1 MRFSNVWAIGL
12 IVLSLGIIG
21 FIATIVYQNSRV
33 HRLVLAASS
42 HSAESYIVCAAPRNV
57 VERHNGK
64 IKITLLETGGT
75 VESLKLLEDGRA
87 GLAVAQADV
96 MTGPSARILAV
107 LFDDTF
113 QLVVPRDSPVLDF
126 SGLRGETIALPKS
139 GGQYQSFLR
148 VAGHFGLTESDFHFI
163 GDTDSSADEAF
174 AEGRANALFRVRALG
189 NPSIEKLVQNGGAR
203 LVAIAHAAAMK
214 IAYPAFT
221 PTIIPAGACL
231 GNPAVPAE
239 DLPSVAVHRTL
250 MASSAVDDETIR
262 AITAALIDY
271 RQEVARGIPDQ
282 SADVRLLLA
291 QVRRPEVQAQL
302 GPALHPGALKFYEKD
317 KPPFILAHADYI
329 GVLLTVLAMATSWI
343 WELKAWLQSQQKDAA
358 DDYSN
363 RVVALVSAAR
373 EAKSDAELE
382 RVRGELFDLLASAA
396 SELDA
401 DKLSEKSFE
410 SFPDDSPNRTG
421 GGAGQPGCDADGK
434 GLTAAREQ
442 GATMQRVAPLK

>member
-1 MRFSNVWAIGL
+1 LKPASVQLSRIWGAGL
-12 IVLSLGIIG
+12 IFLSLGIIG
-21 FIATIVYQNSRV
+21 FIAIVIYQNSKV
-33 HRLVLAASS
+33 HRLVLAAGSR
-42 HSAESYIVCAAPRNV
+42 SAESYIVCAALRNV
-57 VERHNGK
+57 VERHNSK
-64 IKITLLETGGT
+64 IKIALLETGGT
-75 VESLKLLEDGRA
+75 VENLKLLEDGQA

-113 QLVVPRDSPVLDF
+113 QLVVPRDSPVHDF

-148 VAGHFGLTESDFHFI
+148 VAGHFDLTESDFRFV
-163 GDTDSSADEAF
+163 GDTDLSADKAF

-189 NPSIEKLVQNGGAR
+189 NPSIKALVQNGRGR
-203 LVAIAHAAAMK
+203 LVAIVQAAAMK

-221 PTIIPAGACL
+221 PTVIPAGAYI

-250 MASSAVDDETIR
+250 LASNSLDDETIR
-262 AITAALIDY
+262 AITASLIDN
-271 RQEVARGIPDQ
+271 RQEVAREIPEQ
-282 SADVRLLLA
+282 SAAVRLLLA
-291 QVRRPEVQAQL
+291 QVRRPELQAQL

-317 KPPFILAHADYI
+317 KPSFVQAHADYI

-343 WELKAWLQSQQKDAA
+343 WELKAWLQRQQKDIA

-363 RVVALVSAAR
+363 RVVGLMSAVR

-382 RVRGELFDLLASAA
+382 RIRGELLDLLASAVR
-396 SELDA
+396 ELDA

-410 SFPDDSPNRTG
+410 SFRAILQIGLEAVRDSR
-421 GGAGQPGCDADGK
+421 AVLQV
-434 GLTAAREQ
+434 ARI
-442 GATMQRVAPLK
+442 